1 MSNRAK
7 QNIYIAFITIIAFAL
22 LYKLFLNLPENIE
35 ITIFDILLWCS
46 LAIIAETFHIISPSS
61 GATTTVA
68 PAIYIFVALMSYPF
82 FVVLVVAV
90 GVLFR
95 FPEDDGTRK
104 HVFNTKKSTT
114 FFNLSAMMI
123 TFGVCA
129 FVIQYLNQRTLAW
142 KGVSNYLLAIIIVVI
157 ALLVSEVVNLLLVT
171 LLYKITKKYRTID
184 IMRSIIKTFP
194 STVAIGSIGIF
205 LMYIET
211 QNRGLVFVFIIPLLL
226 ARYSFKLYFESQR
239 MALDTIH
246 ALNEALHAKDA
257 YTGGHT
263 GRVEKYAIALAK
275 AYGLSRQDIEII
287 KTAALLHD
295 IGKIGIPDEIL
306 NKPGKLT
313 RDEFELIQE
322 HSTIGAKI
330 LGNVNSLKKVSN
342 IIVQHHE
349 KYDGSGYPGHLKG
362 EQISI
367 EASILMISDSYDAMT
382 TDRPY
387 RKALSKEVA
396 ISELEKYSGI
406 QFHPLLTRTF
416 IDGVL
421 SKEIGEVDH
430 QDSHDDNI
438 LERTKELVNENNE
451 LNQAVLEPKI
461 VEKKDKKA
469 TSKLKRDTGHYAYK
483 GEV

>member
-1 MSNRAK
+1 MDKRVK
-7 QNIYIAFITIIAFAL
+7 QNIYIGFITIIAFTL
-22 LYKLFLNLPENIE
+22 LYIFFLQATQVK
-35 ITIFDILLWCS
+35 ITSLLLWCS
-46 LAIIAETFHIISPSS
+46 LAVIAETFHIINPQSES
-61 GATTTVA
+61 TTTVA
-68 PAIYIFVALMSYPF
+68 PAIYIYVALLADPF
-82 FVVLVVAV
+82 YVMVAIII
-90 GVLFR
+90 GVLLR
-95 FPEDDGTRK
+95 FPEEDGVKK
-104 HVFNTKKSTT
+104 HLFNTKKSTT
-114 FFNLSAMMI
+114 FFNLSTMMI
-123 TFGVCA
+123 TFGICA
-129 FVIQYLNQRTLAW
+129 YVIDYLNVATGNVGEIQSPIITLF
-142 KGVSNYLLAIIIVVI
+142 VVI
-157 ALLVSEVVNLLLVT
+157 ISLLISEFVNLVLVT
-171 LLYKITKKYRTID
+171 IIYKITQKYRTID
-184 IMRSIIKTFP
+184 IARSIIRTFP

-205 LMYIET
+205 LKIIDKDS
-211 QNRGLVFVFIIPLLL
+211 NGFVLIFLIPLLL

-263 GRVEKYAIALAK
+263 GRVEKYAIELAK
-275 AYGLSRQDIEII
+275 AYGLSRHDVEII

-295 IGKIGIPDEIL
+295 IGKIGIPDDIL

-313 RDEFELIQE
+313 RDEFEMIQE

-421 SKEIGEVDH
+421 SKEVVEICPQNV
-430 QDSHDDNI
+430 QDDNI
-438 LERTKELVNENNE
+438 LERTKELVNEGNE
-451 LNQAVLEPKI
+451 LNQAILEPKI
-461 VEKKDKKA
+461 VEKKDKKP
-469 TSKLKRDTGHYAYK
+469 TTKPKRDTGHYAYK